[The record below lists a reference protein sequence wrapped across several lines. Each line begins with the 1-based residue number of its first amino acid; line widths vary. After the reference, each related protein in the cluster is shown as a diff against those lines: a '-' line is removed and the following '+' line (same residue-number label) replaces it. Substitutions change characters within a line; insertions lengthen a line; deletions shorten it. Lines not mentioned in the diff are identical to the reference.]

1 MPNHVINILSFEG
14 DKTKI
19 RQMLEDIKDDEYGLH
34 SVDFNKIIPMPPS
47 LDLEASSRTQAGL
60 AAYKDF
66 IDVYTLG
73 GTINTEHLSDIPVA
87 SEQRFLKVR
96 TDINHEDFALGKQ
109 AWNNLRQYG
118 AATWYDWCY
127 ANWGT
132 KWNAYGYD
140 GYEPASMP
148 DDCIWFQTA
157 WAEPKP
163 VIEALARR
171 YPDITI
177 EHEWANED
185 LGEGCGR
192 RVYENGDEIEE
203 YYPKGE
209 VESVEYAASVWK
221 YDFCDLGMAK
231 NKTGTR
237 YIHTDYDEYECIEIC
252 GKPAL
257 FTDER
262 LTEDEIP
269 EGMYLYHLRE
279 RDDGD
284 GFATLEANYDFS
296 VSDLTVTPDE
306 IEQYGKVTVKF
317 RVDNWDRNLPYANVP
332 VEVLLNG
339 EVIYSTTVNFSAHG
353 VQNIVFGLNV
363 GASLGTQTL
372 VARINWV
379 DHESET
385 RTGNNSV
392 STTFTVNAST

>member
-209 VESVEYAASVWK
+209 VESVEYAASVWN

-237 YIHTDYDEYECIEIC
+237 YAQ
-252 GKPAL
+252 G
-257 FTDER
+257 
-262 LTEDEIP
+262 
-269 EGMYLYHLRE
+269 
-279 RDDGD
+279 
-284 GFATLEANYDFS
+284 
-296 VSDLTVTPDE
+296 
-306 IEQYGKVTVKF
+306 
-317 RVDNWDRNLPYANVP
+317 LPRSP
-332 VEVLLNG
+332 
-339 EVIYSTTVNFSAHG
+339 
-353 VQNIVFGLNV
+353 
-363 GASLGTQTL
+363 
-372 VARINWV
+372 
-379 DHESET
+379 
-385 RTGNNSV
+385 
-392 STTFTVNAST
+392 